1 MRIKRGV
8 KRETETE
15 NVFSGEMREE
25 DGVGL
30 ETKLAAVWHGDA
42 CR

>member
-1 MRIKRGV
+1 MRMKRGV
-8 KRETETE
+8 ERETETE
-15 NVFSGEMREE
+15 NVFSGEMR
-25 DGVGL
+25 DRVGL